1 MHRSIL
7 TSFSIDV
14 PRDTRTTVVMNEKL
28 ACAEFEEY
36 QMKG

>member
-14 PRDTRTTVVMNEKL
+14 LWDTRTSVAINEKL

-36 QMKG
+36 Q

>member
-1 MHRSIL
+1 MHRRFM

-14 PRDTRTTVVMNEKL
+14 LWDTRTTVVMNEKL

-36 QMKG
+36 KMKG